1 MARCFLSC
9 LGTSPYVECLYVAP
23 DGRESPPVRYVQE
36 ATIRLFCKDWG
47 KDDRILIFTTQ
58 DALQKNW
65 RDNGHGDGQ
74 PGLESRLKA
83 LSLAASL
90 KQVNIPEGKTIEEIW
105 KIFNILYECLNEKDQ
120 VICDI
125 THAFRSLP
133 MLVLAVL
140 GYARTMK
147 QVTSEGIYYGA
158 FEVLGMPAQVRN
170 MPLEQRR
177 APIFDLTPFAAL
189 LDWTTAID
197 RFLAGGDATL
207 AQELAEREV
216 RPLLRDSR
224 GQDQAAK
231 SIQSIA
237 KSLGEMTEAL
247 STCRGPDLPASIQGV
262 KEALTRCPRPDLIP
276 PFGPLLQRLTEKI
289 QKYEKQSPHVF
300 LMAARWC
307 ADHNLIQQGYT
318 ILQEGLISYLVE
330 KVINGNSLDLE
341 QRELVNQSLTIMHK
355 GLEECEWYEPARS
368 HSQEIQNLIAFWNKF
383 PELGKIFR
391 DLTQKRNDLNH
402 AAFRESPMSAE
413 KFAPKLKT
421 LLDRMA
427 ALLGGPHVP

>member
-9 LGTSPYVECLYVAP
+9 LGTSPYVECFYVAP

-58 DALQKNW
+58 DAFLKNW
-65 RDNGHGDGQ
+65 RDNGHGDDQ

-83 LSLAASL
+83 LSLAAPL
-90 KQVNIPEGKTIEEIW
+90 EQVNIPEGKTIEEIW
-105 KIFNILYECLNEKDQ
+105 QIFQILYDHLQTGDR

-147 QVTSEGIYYGA
+147 QVTTEGIYYGA
-158 FEVLGMPAQVRN
+158 FDVLGRPDQVRN

-197 RFLAGGDATL
+197 RFLAAGDATL
-207 AQELAEREV
+207 AQELAVREV

-224 GQDQAAK
+224 GQDQAAR
-231 SIQSIA
+231 SIRGVA
-237 KSLGEMTEAL
+237 NSLRRMTEAL
-247 STCRGPDLPASIQGV
+247 STCRGPDLPGILQGV
-262 KEALTRCPRPDLIP
+262 KEALTQCPRPDLIP
-276 PFGPLLQRLTEKI
+276 PFGPLLQRLTDKI
-289 QKYEKQSPHVF
+289 KEYEQRSSHSF
-300 LMAARWC
+300 MMAARWC

-330 KVINGNSLDLE
+330 NVINGNSFDLE
-341 QRELVNQSLTIMHK
+341 QRELVNQSVTVMQK
-355 GLEECEWYEPARS
+355 GIEEDKWFEPARS
-368 HSQEIQNLIAFWNKF
+368 HPQEIRALLAFWDKF
-383 PELGKIFR
+383 PELCKIFGE
-391 DLTQKRNDLNH
+391 LIQTRNDLNH
-402 AAFRESPMSAE
+402 AAFRGSPMSAE
-413 KFAPKLKT
+413 KFGPKLQN
-421 LLDRMA
+421 LLNRVEA
-427 ALLGGPHVP
+427 VLGGLHAP